1 MYNTETVEDY
11 IYRLI
16 DERESSDVEF
26 KSGKG
31 GFPKEFWPTY
41 SAFANTNGGTI
52 VLGVVERKDSFSLA
66 GLSLQEIEHLQKE
79 LWRQANNRQV
89 ISSCILAP
97 QDVRTIELEGS
108 WVLLCYVPR
117 AQREQRPIYCQQ
129 NPEEGTY
136 RRGFEGDFHC
146 TPAEVRRMLSD
157 SNISHP
163 ADSRILQGYKW
174 EDIDQASFDQYRRLF
189 HLVSP
194 GHVWL
199 TKEDLELMKK
209 LGGYRRDRE
218 SGEEGFTVA
227 GLLMFGK
234 YEAIIDP
241 LCAPHY
247 FPDYKEF
254 SLATKGERWLDRIC
268 PDGTWEAN
276 LFQFYRR
283 VLPKLQETL
292 PLPFHLEGNQRKD
305 QTEANVALR
314 EAFANLC
321 IHADYSEES
330 TLQVNRY
337 PHCIVFSNPGTM
349 LISQR
354 QYYAGGESV
363 CRNKSLQQ
371 MFMLIGAAEKAGSG
385 ADKIMRG
392 WESIGWKMPFPN
404 EKFRP
409 NKVELTMPLEALMEK
424 RIIQELEQRFGEER
438 IALLNQDERTILS
451 MALTEG
457 VINNNRLQSRLTL
470 HTADITKTLQKLTKG
485 EFLISEGRSRGTVY
499 RMNSVTDAY
508 NATSDA
514 YNATSDAYN
523 ATSDAYNATSDAYN
537 ATSDAYNATSGAQ
550 TKNFPKRF
558 TKDQCKAILLEYCK
572 EWRSIQDIADHL
584 KRSKSHVRNVIL
596 PQFASFL
603 ERKHTFDNHPDQQYK
618 TKS

>member
-1 MYNTETVEDY
+1 
-11 IYRLI
+11 
-16 DERESSDVEF
+16 
-26 KSGKG
+26 
-31 GFPKEFWPTY
+31 
-41 SAFANTNGGTI
+41 
-52 VLGVVERKDSFSLA
+52 
-66 GLSLQEIEHLQKE
+66 
-79 LWRQANNRQV
+79 
-89 ISSCILAP
+89 
-97 QDVRTIELEGS
+97 
-108 WVLLCYVPR
+108 
-117 AQREQRPIYCQQ
+117 
-129 NPEEGTY
+129 
-136 RRGFEGDFHC
+136 
-146 TPAEVRRMLSD
+146 
-157 SNISHP
+157 
-163 ADSRILQGYKW
+163 
-174 EDIDQASFDQYRRLF
+174 
-189 HLVSP
+189 
-194 GHVWL
+194 
-199 TKEDLELMKK
+199 
-209 LGGYRRDRE
+209 
-218 SGEEGFTVA
+218 
-227 GLLMFGK
+227 MFGK
-234 YEAIIDP
+234 YEAIVDP

-254 SLATKGERWLDRIC
+254 SLAAKGERWSDRIC
-268 PDGTWEAN
+268 PDGTWEAT

-499 RMNSVTDAY
+499 RMNS
-508 NATSDA
+508 AT
-514 YNATSDAYN
+514 
-523 ATSDAYNATSDAYN
+523 DAYNATSDAYN

>member
-1 MYNTETVEDY
+1 M
-11 IYRLI
+11 
-16 DERESSDVEF
+16 
-26 KSGKG
+26 
-31 GFPKEFWPTY
+31 
-41 SAFANTNGGTI
+41 
-52 VLGVVERKDSFSLA
+52 
-66 GLSLQEIEHLQKE
+66 
-79 LWRQANNRQV
+79 
-89 ISSCILAP
+89 
-97 QDVRTIELEGS
+97 
-108 WVLLCYVPR
+108 
-117 AQREQRPIYCQQ
+117 
-129 NPEEGTY
+129 
-136 RRGFEGDFHC
+136 
-146 TPAEVRRMLSD
+146 
-157 SNISHP
+157 
-163 ADSRILQGYKW
+163 
-174 EDIDQASFDQYRRLF
+174 
-189 HLVSP
+189 
-194 GHVWL
+194 
-199 TKEDLELMKK
+199 
-209 LGGYRRDRE
+209 
-218 SGEEGFTVA
+218 
-227 GLLMFGK
+227 
-234 YEAIIDP
+234 
-241 LCAPHY
+241 
-247 FPDYKEF
+247 
-254 SLATKGERWLDRIC
+254 
-268 PDGTWEAN
+268 
-276 LFQFYRR
+276 
-283 VLPKLQETL
+283 

-499 RMNSVTDAY
+499 RMNSATDAY

-537 ATSDAYNATSGAQ
+537 ATSDAQ

-558 TKDQCKAILLEYCK
+558 TKDQCKEILLEYCK

-596 PQFASFL
+596 PKFASFL